1 MKINSDFTLAA
12 LFLALS
18 LHANAVKKA
27 SRSARQPFPDRG
39 FWVTET
45 GKDRKSTIVKYYAN
59 SNRLV
64 SETTEPELLDVRK
77 LSVRKYL
84 NHKLKTEL
92 EKDTTQYTNPI
103 LYERN

>member
-27 SRSARQPFPDRG
+27 NKSARQPFPDRG

-45 GKDRKSTIVKYYAN
+45 REDGKSTMVKYYAN

-64 SETTEPELLDVRK
+64 SEVTEPALLDVRK

-84 NHKLKTEL
+84 NHRLKAEL
-92 EKDTTQYTNPI
+92 EKDTANLANPT
-103 LYERN
+103 LYELN